1 MLVVIVFNKSFGR
14 VFGVVVE
21 NELMMTR
28 TAYDSSEAGGSITKL
43 FAHANDLSP
52 DVV

>member
-1 MLVVIVFNKSFGR
+1 MLFVFYKSFGR
-14 VFGVVVE
+14 VFGVVE

-28 TAYDSSEAGGSITKL
+28 TTYYSSAEGGSITKL

-52 DVV
+52 NVV

>member
-1 MLVVIVFNKSFGR
+1 MLFVFYIR
-14 VFGVVVE
+14 VLVESLVVVE

-28 TAYDSSEAGGSITKL
+28 TTYDSSEAGGSITKL

-52 DVV
+52 NVVVC